1 MRRGLPEATRSLQ
14 PAADPV
20 NGALVDKAEA
30 RIYAYEGRA
39 YFFSSDETL
48 SAFSKDPEP
57 FVRRMKR
64 PE

>member
-1 MRRGLPEATRSLQ
+1 M
-14 PAADPV
+14 